1 MATKLLKCIK
11 ALCRASGDTVHGRSL
26 ISSFVQGLNKA
37 ESVVPF
43 LCFDEA
49 TSLPQFLCYPG
60 SCQDN
65 KSEIARGF
73 LYSLVSFLFVNQC
86 VTLATPMVYILCI
99 LALLHKGHCV
109 LTTKLGCV
117 PMVTVATILFR
128 PALGG

>member
-11 ALCRASGDTVHGRSL
+11 ALCRASGDTVHGGSL

-65 KSEIARGF
+65 KSEIARGVLIQLGF
-73 LYSLVSFLFVNQC
+73 IPFRQSMCHAGDAHGLYLVYSRT
-86 VTLATPMVYILCI
+86 VT
-99 LALLHKGHCV
+99 
-109 LTTKLGCV
+109 
-117 PMVTVATILFR
+117 
-128 PALGG
+128 